1 MARTHRSGLALASL
15 VALIAG
21 TAPLSY
27 ALAETPY
34 HAFQGVTSCP
44 TGLPTEA
51 VCDRAL
57 GVAVTLPA
65 GWTVPPTGHFPP
77 SSFVFWTAVAGQ
89 PDATLHLVISAL
101 GPADTRDPG
110 AAAAAGADAETQGVT
125 TAVTP
130 TATTVAGVPAVVLQ
144 GTPGGPAFGQEILV
158 AHDGMLYGISTFDNA
173 RTALTPA
180 QRQALASL
188 RFIPRASPPPPFDP
202 SQPLIAALQDPCLD
216 LVQSEPSAV
225 PAARVVPRLRL
236 TSRVSPARGN
246 DMAVVT
252 VVGMGMRPGERVAL
266 TTCWNTGDQP
276 TYTRYQTTMLAPA
289 TTTGTVGASIALY
302 VPSGTFAAWT
312 VRAIATQA
320 GTERVLAT
328 VTRMG
333 RERPPTQGLRL
344 QPRSAYVAAGRAYPF
359 RLYTHCGIDFATDF
373 DHAFWDV
380 ADAAWRGSHG
390 NPPGGIGNP
399 FQMGTMT
406 LVDRD
411 HARFDIVGS
420 GNTASSFQG
429 GSRIRFI
436 RHRGPKIVP
445 GYCA

>member
-1 MARTHRSGLALASL
+1 MARAHRSGLALASL
-15 VALIAG
+15 VTLIAG
-21 TAPLSY
+21 TVPLSH
-27 ALAETPY
+27 ALADIPG
-34 HAFQGVTSCP
+34 HASQGVASCP
-44 TGLPTEA
+44 AGLPART
-51 VCDRAL
+51 VCHRAL
-57 GVAVTLPA
+57 GVAVTPPA
-65 GWTVPPTGHFPP
+65 GWTVPPPGHFPP
-77 SSFVFWTAVAGQ
+77 SSLVFWTASVGQ

-125 TAVTP
+125 IPVTP
-130 TATTVAGVPAVVLQ
+130 TATTVAGIPAVVLQ
-144 GTPGGPAFGQEILV
+144 GTPGGPAFGQEMLV
-158 AHDGMLYGISTFDNA
+158 AHDGLLYGIFTFDNA
-173 RTALTPA
+173 RTALTTA

-188 RFIPRASPPPPFDP
+188 RFIPRAAPHPPFDP
-202 SQPLIAALQDPCLD
+202 SRPLIAALQDPCLD
-216 LVQSEPSAV
+216 LTQGTPSAV

-252 VVGMGMRPGERVAL
+252 VAGTGVRPGERVTL

-289 TTTGTVGASIALY
+289 TTTGIVGASIALY

-312 VRAIATQA
+312 VRAIATET
-320 GTERVLAT
+320 GTGRVLAT
-328 VTRMG
+328 ATRMG
-333 RERPPTQGLRL
+333 RERPATQGLQL
-344 QPRSAYVAAGRAYPF
+344 QPHSAYVAAGHAYPF

-380 ADAAWRGSHG
+380 ADAAWRGSNG
-390 NPPGGIGNP
+390 NPPSGIGNP

-406 LVDRD
+406 LVDRG
-411 HARFDIVGS
+411 HARFDIADSGS
-420 GNTASSFQG
+420 TVSSARG
-429 GSRIRFI
+429 GSIRFV

>member
-1 MARTHRSGLALASL
+1 MARAHRSVLALASL
-15 VALIAG
+15 VALITG
-21 TAPLSY
+21 TVPLSH

-34 HAFQGVTSCP
+34 HASQGVTSCP
-44 TGLPTEA
+44 TGLPTVA

-57 GVAVTLPA
+57 GVAMTPPA
-65 GWTVPPTGHFPP
+65 GWTVPPAGHFPP
-77 SSFVFWTAVAGQ
+77 SSLVFWTAMASQ
-89 PDATLHLVISAL
+89 HDATLHLVISAL

-144 GTPGGPAFGQEILV
+144 GTPGGPASGQEILV
-158 AHDGMLYGISTFDNA
+158 AHDGLLYGIYTFDNA

-180 QRQALASL
+180 QHQALTSL
-188 RFIPRASPPPPFDP
+188 RFIPRADPHPPFDP

-216 LVQSEPSAV
+216 LAQSAPTAM
-225 PAARVVPRLRL
+225 PTARVAPRLRL

-252 VVGMGMRPGERVAL
+252 VAGTGVRPGERVTL

-276 TYTRYQTTMLAPA
+276 TYTRYQMTMPAPA
-289 TTTGTVGASIALY
+289 ATTGTVGASIALY

-312 VRAIATQA
+312 VRVIATEA
-320 GTERVLAT
+320 GTGRVLAT
-328 VTRMG
+328 ATRMG
-333 RERPPTQGLRL
+333 QERPPAQGLRL
-344 QPRSAYVAAGRAYPF
+344 QPHSAYVAAGRAYPF

-380 ADAAWRGSHG
+380 ADAAWRGSNG

-406 LVDRD
+406 LVDRG
-411 HARFDIVGS
+411 HARFDIADS
-420 GNTASSFQG
+420 GDAAPSSRG
-429 GSRIRFI
+429 GSIRFI